1 MVLLAVARLR
11 LLALGAGASALL
23 LFTGCGG
30 AARADSGAVVRVSER
45 DFGIT
50 ASPHEVSPGT
60 VVIRVANHGPDRH
73 ELIVVR
79 VRGKGGLPLRSDG
92 MTINEEA
99 LQRAEVGVLEPGAPG
114 SVRDLRVNLSA
125 GRYVLFCNMS
135 GHYMGG
141 MHTMVVVR

>member
-1 MVLLAVARLR
+1 V
-11 LLALGAGASALL
+11 SP
-23 LFTGCGG
+23 
-30 AARADSGAVVRVSER
+30 GAVVVRV
-45 DFGIT
+45 T
-50 ASPHEVSPGT
+50 
-60 VVIRVANHGPDRH
+60 NHGPDRH

-79 VRGKGGLPLRSDG
+79 VRGNGLPLRADG

-114 SVRDLRVNLSA
+114 SVRELHVNLSA

-141 MHTMVVVR
+141 MHTMLVVR

>member
-1 MVLLAVARLR
+1 MVLLAIARRR

-23 LFTGCGG
+23 LITGCGG
-30 AARADSGAVVRVSER
+30 AARADSAAVVRVSER

-50 ASPHEVSPGT
+50 ASPREVSPGA
-60 VVIRVANHGPDRH
+60 VVVRVVNHGPDRH

-79 VRGKGGLPLRSDG
+79 VRGKRLPLRSDG

-114 SVRDLRVNLSA
+114 SVRDLHVNLSA

-141 MHTMVVVR
+141 MHTMLVVR